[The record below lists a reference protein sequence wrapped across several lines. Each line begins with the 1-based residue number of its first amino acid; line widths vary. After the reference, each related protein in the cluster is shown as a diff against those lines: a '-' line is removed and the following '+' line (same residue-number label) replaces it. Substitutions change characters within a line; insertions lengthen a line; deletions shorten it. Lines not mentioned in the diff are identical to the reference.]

1 MKKITLSIAALAL
14 FSASFAQTLDRSV
27 RPKAGPAP
35 EIKLKDAQ
43 TFTLPN
49 GLKVFVVE
57 NHKIPVV
64 SYSFQFDIDP
74 AIDQDKAGL
83 DEFIGSLVTAGT
95 KTKNKQQFDE
105 AKDKIG
111 ATISAS
117 GGGLFGS
124 SMKKHQNALL
134 SLMAD
139 AMMNADF
146 KQEELDK
153 LKKQGKAGLEQSKVD
168 PDAMLSNVTKVL
180 NYGQSHPY
188 AQLTTEKTIENATL
202 ADCQEYYKTY
212 YRPNVAYLAVV
223 GDITLAEAKT
233 LVTKYFGSWQ
243 KAEVPSVAYPKANFP
258 TKTTVDFVPRD
269 NAVQSVVG
277 VSYPIDLK
285 PGTPD
290 VIKVRMLN
298 EILGGSGT
306 GRLFMNLREKHGW
319 TYGSYSS
326 FDNDKEVGSFQAYAK
341 ARNSVTDSSV
351 NEILGEMKRIRDE
364 KVDAQT
370 LQDMKN
376 YVSGTFAIGLE
387 NPQTIARYAINIDR
401 YKMPKDYYKN
411 YLKAVNEVSVDDIQ
425 ATAKKYVKPEASRI
439 IVVGDKDEAL
449 KLKRFAT
456 DGKINYYDNYGNVIE
471 APVTQPVEEV
481 NNTGAVKSG
490 NYNYDAPAVE
500 KVTVASVMNKYF
512 EAVGGK
518 AAIEGLKSLSAESS
532 VEVQGNQVF
541 VSQKIV
547 SPDKYAMSMTHPQA
561 GEVFR
566 MAISGNKGVI
576 SQMGQSQDVPAEMLE
591 DQMMQ
596 ADLQADLHPE
606 KFGFTAKVKGIE
618 KVDGKECF
626 VIEKTNTKGTKVTS
640 YFDKATGLKIKEN
653 MVNAKGDA
661 TTILYDNYKPVKN
674 GNGYKAPFSLK
685 IQSATQGNQEVKIE
699 KMEANATIKDS
710 VFK

>member
-43 TFTLPN
+43 SFTLPN

-95 KTKNKQQFDE
+95 KTKSKQQFDE

-188 AQLTTEKTIENATL
+188 AQLTTEKTLENVSL

-258 TKTTVDFVPRD
+258 AKTTVDFVPRD

-290 VIKVRMLN
+290 VVKVRMLN

-439 IVVGDKDEAL
+439 IVVGDKEEAL

-471 APVTQPVEEV
+471 APVTQPVEEA
-481 NNTGAVKSG
+481 NNTGAVKTG
-490 NYNYDAPAVE
+490 NYNYDAPAAE
-500 KVTVASVMNKYF
+500 KVTVASVMDKYF

-518 AAIEGLKSLSAESS
+518 AAIEGLKSLSSDATLEM
-532 VEVQGNQVF
+532 QGNEMF

-547 SPDKYAMSMTHPQA
+547 SPDKYAMSMNHPQA
-561 GEVFR
+561 GEVFK
-566 MAISGNKGVI
+566 MAISGTKGTM
-576 SQMGQSQDVPAEMLE
+576 SQMGQSQDIPA
-591 DQMMQ
+591 DQIEAQLMQ

-606 KFGFTAKVKGIE
+606 KLGFTAKVKGVE
-618 KVDGKECF
+618 KVEGKECY
-626 VIEKTNTKGTKVTS
+626 VIEKTNNKGTKVIS
-640 YFDKATGLKIKEN
+640 YFEKATGLKIKEN
-653 MVNAKGDA
+653 IQSAKGEA
-661 TTILYDNYKPVKN
+661 TTMFFDNYKAVKN
-674 GNGYKAPFSLK
+674 GNGFIAPFSIK
-685 IQSATQGNQEVKIE
+685 IQSAQGAQEIKVQ